1 MRSGVRVTGLILLGA
16 LVAGLVTRLV
26 TRVRFGRSGS
36 DTIPLDRRSEAGN
49 RGSTTHGSGSQPNG
63 RAPVNAPARVA
74 GTQVAGTHTA
84 GPTHAASAAYEE
96 ETEVAVKEPSIT
108 ASPNRGLALTV
119 GAVLFV
125 WGILGFFFAADG
137 DPGFFSRQGG
147 MLWNAFGVNPPL
159 ALIWV
164 MLAAVLLITGLGT
177 TIGSRNG
184 NTLVGVVLV
193 VLALYGFVFGN
204 TSANIFALNTTDNVF
219 HAIVGVILLLT
230 AFGADKENIR
240 ALRAEHARV

>member
-1 MRSGVRVTGLILLGA
+1 LRSGVRVTGLVLLGV
-16 LVAGLVTRLV
+16 LVVGLVTRLA

-36 DTIPLDRRSEAGN
+36 DTIPLERRSEAGN
-49 RGSTTHGSGSQPNG
+49 
-63 RAPVNAPARVA
+63 APIGLARVNAPA
-74 GTQVAGTHTA
+74 HIA
-84 GPTHAASAAYEE
+84 GPTYSASAAYEE

-119 GAVLFV
+119 GAILFV

-147 MLWNAFGVNPPL
+147 MLWNAFGINPPL

-164 MLAAVLLITGLGT
+164 MLAAVLLIVSLGN

-184 NTLVGVVLV
+184 NILVGAVLV
-193 VLALYGFVFGN
+193 VLAVYGFVFVN

-230 AFGADKENIR
+230 AFGADKQNLR
-240 ALRAEHARV
+240 ALRADAARA